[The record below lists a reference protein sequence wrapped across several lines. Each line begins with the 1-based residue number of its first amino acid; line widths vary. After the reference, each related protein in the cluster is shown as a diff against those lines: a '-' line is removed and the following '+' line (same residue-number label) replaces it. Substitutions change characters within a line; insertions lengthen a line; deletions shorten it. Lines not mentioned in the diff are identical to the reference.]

1 VDRKGQAAT
10 QPLLSGSCQLEA
22 LFNAQWQQEPRE
34 MNALRFRPGA
44 VFVAMLIILV
54 CSITFLRED
63 KHMHSLQSWPP
74 GAVQPHRAFWG

>member
-1 VDRKGQAAT
+1 
-10 QPLLSGSCQLEA
+10 
-22 LFNAQWQQEPRE
+22 